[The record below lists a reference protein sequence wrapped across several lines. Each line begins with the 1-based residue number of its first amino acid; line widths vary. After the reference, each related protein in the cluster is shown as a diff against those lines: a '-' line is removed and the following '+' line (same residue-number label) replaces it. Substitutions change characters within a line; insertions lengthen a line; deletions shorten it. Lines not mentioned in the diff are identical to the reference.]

1 MMTVP
6 AEEAPANFV
15 PAGAEIE
22 RGERCSD
29 LLGVRG
35 AQAVLFVECESP
47 GLNLGTAL
55 ETVGLEFG
63 RGEWN
68 SQCRGE
74 IRRYWEEHR
83 WRRRLSGPILTLR
96 RESVGSK
103 QD

>member
-1 MMTVP
+1 MTV
-6 AEEAPANFV
+6 AGEEAPANFV
-15 PAGAEIE
+15 PAAAVIR
-22 RGERCSD
+22 RGRALFD
-29 LLGVRG
+29 LLGVKG
-35 AQAVLFVECESP
+35 AQAAAFVRRESP
-47 GLNLGTAL
+47 GLNLGTAFD
-55 ETVGLEFG
+55 TVWLEFG